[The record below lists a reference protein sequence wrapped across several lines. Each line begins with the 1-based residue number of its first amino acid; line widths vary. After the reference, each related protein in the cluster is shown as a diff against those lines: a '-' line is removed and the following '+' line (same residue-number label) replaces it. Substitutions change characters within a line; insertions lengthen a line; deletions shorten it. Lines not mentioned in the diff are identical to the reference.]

1 MFKLLRISR
10 NSKNVQKSVNSTA
23 MVEDPRLRTE
33 IAALKES
40 IENGEVNML
49 KRVDSKTMIANCL
62 TKRGASAEGLLK
74 VIRTGY
80 LEDVM
85 SE

>member
-1 MFKLLRISR
+1 MPVHL
-10 NSKNVQKSVNSTA
+10 NTDSKNVQKSVNSTA

-33 IAALKES
+33 IAVLKES
-40 IENGEVNML
+40 IENML
-49 KRVDSKTMIANCL
+49 KRVHSKTMIANCL
-62 TKRGASAEGLLK
+62 TKRGASAERLLK
-74 VIRTGY
+74 LIRTGY

>member
-1 MFKLLRISR
+1 MYRS
-10 NSKNVQKSVNSTA
+10 
-23 MVEDPRLRTE
+23 PRLRTE

-40 IENGEVNML
+40 IEKGEVKVL
-49 KRVDSKTMIANCL
+49 RRVDSKTMIANCL

-80 LEDVM
+80 LEDVI